1 MRAEALK
8 HRDER
13 ILIFAP
19 TGRDSALTARFLAD
33 ANLHPAACESVEHL
47 CLEMSKGAGLVFLTG
62 EALTSEAMQCL
73 TGALAQ
79 QPPWSDIPVVV
90 LTSGGGGT
98 PANVAALSNLIE
110 TGNVTL
116 IERPVR
122 VMTLMSTVRSA
133 LRARRH
139 QYDVRDRLEAERRAK
154 EALAQSEQQL
164 RTLADAIP
172 PLAWMAEPDGHI
184 FWYNRR
190 WYEYTGTSPE
200 EMEGWGWQSV
210 HDPAMLPQVLER
222 WRDSINTGEPFE
234 MEFPLKG
241 TDGSF
246 RSFLTRVI
254 PLKNEQGRVVRWFGT
269 NTDVEELRRALREA
283 EDANRTKDEFLAT
296 LSHELRTPLTAILGW
311 ARMLSGGQL
320 DGASTAR
327 ALETIERNARAQSQL
342 IEDILDVSRV
352 ITGKLRLDVQPVN
365 LAEVIESSI
374 NAVLPAAD
382 AKGIRLQRVLDTGA
396 NMISGDPARLQQ
408 IIWNLLSN
416 AIKFTPRGGRVRVKL
431 ERINSHVEIT
441 VIDNGQGISP
451 DILPYIFERFRQ
463 ADSSTTRAH
472 GGLGLGLAIV
482 RHLVEMHGGTVQAES
497 RGEGLGTTFTIM
509 LPLVVM
515 SSLDAQR
522 ASDGERVHPTASADV
537 PFDCPSE
544 LEGLHL
550 LVVDDEADTRT
561 LLKAVLEKCG
571 ASVITAA
578 SAGEAL
584 AALKETRPDVLIS
597 DLGMPGEDGYTL
609 IKKVRALSAEDGGQT
624 PSAALTAYARVE
636 DRMKVLRAGFQIH
649 IPKPVEPAELIT
661 IVANLAGRT
670 AK

>member
-1 MRAEALK
+1 MMRAEAPNQ
-8 HRDER
+8 RDER
-13 ILIFAP
+13 VLIYAP
-19 TGRDSALTARFLAD
+19 TGRDAALTARFLGD
-33 ANLHPAACESVEHL
+33 ANLRAQTCESVEHL
-47 CLEMSKGAGLVFLTG
+47 CLEMSEGAGLLFLTG
-62 EALTSEAMQCL
+62 EALTPEALRCL
-73 TGALAQ
+73 TGALAE
-79 QPPWSDIPVVV
+79 QPAWSDIPVVV

-98 PANVAALSNLIE
+98 PANVAALSALSE
-110 TGNVTL
+110 AGNVTL
-116 IERPVR
+116 VERPVR
-122 VMTLMSTVRSA
+122 VMTMVSAVKSA

-139 QYDVRDRLEAERRAK
+139 QYDVRERLEAERRA
-154 EALAQSEQQL
+154 LL
-164 RTLADAIP
+164 
-172 PLAWMAEPDGHI
+172 
-184 FWYNRR
+184 
-190 WYEYTGTSPE
+190 
-200 EMEGWGWQSV
+200 
-210 HDPAMLPQVLER
+210 
-222 WRDSINTGEPFE
+222 
-234 MEFPLKG
+234 
-241 TDGSF
+241 
-246 RSFLTRVI
+246 
-254 PLKNEQGRVVRWFGT
+254 
-269 NTDVEELRRALREA
+269 EA
-283 EDANRTKDEFLAT
+283 EEANRTKDEFLAT

-327 ALETIERNARAQSQL
+327 ALATIERNAQAQSQL

-352 ITGKLRLDVQPVN
+352 ITGKLRLEVQPVN
-365 LAEVIESSI
+365 LAAVIESAI

-396 NMISGDPARLQQ
+396 SMVSGDPARLQQ
-408 IIWNLLSN
+408 VIWNLLSN
-416 AIKFTPRGGRVRVKL
+416 AIKFTPKDGRVQVKL
-431 ERINSHVEIT
+431 ERVNSHVEINVT
-441 VIDNGQGISP
+441 DDGQGISP

-482 RHLVEMHGGTVQAES
+482 RHLVEMHGGTVRAES
-497 RGEGLGTTFTIM
+497 RGEGQGATFNIK

-515 SSLDAQR
+515 RSFDTRR
-522 ASDGERVHPTASADV
+522 ASDAERVHPTASADV

-544 LEGLHL
+544 LEGLRL

-561 LLKAVLEKCG
+561 LLKAVLERCG
-571 ASVITAA
+571 ASVVAVA

-609 IKKVRALSAEDGGQT
+609 IKKVRALSPEDGGQT

-661 IVANLAGRT
+661 VVANLAGRT
-670 AK
+670 AR